1 MYCNQEN
8 CWITDK
14 IYFSEIGQL
23 HCFDLYDDLNF
34 RKKTTLWH
42 GTVAGTLSSGC
53 PHHFTSGANELG
65 ETGWWRLTT
74 MKPPYVK
81 KGQRYKLC
89 PKVKLNPSIKKVL
102 IVSVKTL

>member
-23 HCFDLYDDLNF
+23 HCFDHFDDLNF

-89 PKVKLNPSIKKVL
+89 PKVKLNP
-102 IVSVKTL
+102 